1 MSFMESKDRDELEA
15 RTGLLA
21 VLCFCSSLCMRPSYL
36 PLKSGFSRL
45 SGRALS
51 APELMGVHASLSE
64 GDPSLST
71 HPMLNLGGRNSYRPS
86 LG

>member
-15 RTGLLA
+15 RTGMLA
-21 VLCFCSSLCMRPSYL
+21 VFCFCSSLWIRPSHL
-36 PLKSGFSRL
+36 SLKTSFSGL

-51 APELMGVHASLSE
+51 APELMGVHASLSK

-71 HPMLNLGGRNSYRPS
+71 HPMLNLGGRNSYWPA